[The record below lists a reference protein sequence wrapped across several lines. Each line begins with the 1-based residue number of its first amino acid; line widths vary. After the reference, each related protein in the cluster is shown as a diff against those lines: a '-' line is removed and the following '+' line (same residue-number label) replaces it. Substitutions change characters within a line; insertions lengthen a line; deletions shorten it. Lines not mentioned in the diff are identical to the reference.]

1 MDVGSLG
8 RTVASLDARMM
19 QYVNG
24 PAAYKSLAMTGIAEA
39 LRTGGPVPVGATG
52 KTWDSLL
59 DADSS
64 LTEDLSDQ
72 ESGRAMWIAPALAP
86 MVSPTDGETYVVL
99 GSGAGVFADELLRR
113 HPGLRVQIVGAAAG
127 RQVRDV
133 GEDRQARVSV
143 SPWTPGEQ
151 LPAGT
156 ASVILDPFAIASD
169 GDVAGVLAAATSDQV
184 IVVTKILA
192 ETGDE
197 DHEYAEDLGR
207 LCLDGTAVP
216 TRRDLVTAAGQ
227 AGYVVDSVQP
237 SGWGAVAAFL
247 VHSHSAE
254 DNAR

>member
-24 PAAYKSLAMTGIAEA
+24 PAVYKSLAMTGIAEA

-133 GEDRQARVSV
+133 GEDRQARASV
-143 SPWTPGEQ
+143 SPWIQGEQ

-216 TRRDLVTAAGQ
+216 TRRDLVTAAGL